1 MQKIKTTCNAGD
13 AGSIPWSGRSPRE
26 RNGNPLQYSCLRN
39 TKDRGAPWATVLG
52 VAKESDMTVNE
63 QQQQFLR
70 HFLKFSHFLISSLV
84 PFLKSSWSCMCA
96 SILGVL
102 ISFHWSRTSVPSL
115 SIYWVLKT
123 VVWVLQLC
131 TLFPKLLWLFSI
143 IWTSIYI

>member
-1 MQKIKTTCNAGD
+1 MRSLDGYSPWSRKQSDVTEGLTLAFSGDSLVKKIKTTCNAGD

-115 SIYWVLKT
+115 SIY
-123 VVWVLQLC
+123 
-131 TLFPKLLWLFSI
+131 
-143 IWTSIYI
+143 